1 MSKPDL
7 QVKLEN
13 RYCPSC
19 GIETR
24 HAILLQH
31 FFGRRGRV
39 ERQEELSSGCAI
51 CNPDRFWGLKL
62 TTHFNQ
68 EKFLAERWM
77 PKSS

>member
-7 QVKLEN
+7 KVVLER

-19 GIETR
+19 SFDTQ
-24 HAILLQH
+24 HAILVQT
-31 FFGRRGRV
+31 FFGRRGKV
-39 ERQEELSSGCAI
+39 ERKDELSTGCAI

-62 TTHFNQ
+62 TTHFDQ

-77 PKSS
+77 PKTS

>member
-1 MSKPDL
+1 VSKPDL
-7 QVKLEN
+7 KVVLEG

-19 GIETR
+19 RFDTQ
-24 HAILLQH
+24 HAVLVQCT
-31 FFGRRGRV
+31 FGRRGRL

-62 TTHFNQ
+62 TTHFDQ